1 MHGPNFGRLDV
12 LRANVFLRRS
22 GLRKRTLSWIISI
35 ADNRIGHQ
43 KKARKNNQVEREL
56 ILERLRERIVRFA
69 ASRLSRDSAEDLAQ
83 EVLLVLHEK
92 YPLLDRVEDLLPLS
106 LEIARFKIMGARR
119 KTHRRGEDTQISVDD
134 LPLASQDADAFTQA
148 SHHENLQRLEEALV
162 ELGERCRE
170 LIRWKL
176 EGHTFPEIQKRMGVN
191 SLNTLYTWDFRC
203 RKQLLERLGGEWDLR
218 DRRVGAG
225 EAQTVKKS

>member
-1 MHGPNFGRLDV
+1 M
-12 LRANVFLRRS
+12 
-22 GLRKRTLSWIISI
+22 
-35 ADNRIGHQ
+35 
-43 KKARKNNQVEREL
+43 VERDQ

-69 ASRLSRDSAEDLAQ
+69 ASRLSRDGAEDLAQ

-106 LEIARFKIMGARR
+106 LEIARFKIMGTRR
-119 KTHRRGEDTQISVDD
+119 KTHRRGEDTQVSVDD
-134 LPLASQDADAFTQA
+134 LPLASHDADAFTQA
-148 SHHENLQRLEEALV
+148 AHCENLERLEEALI

-176 EGHTFPEIQKRMGVN
+176 EGFTFPEIQKRMGVG

-203 RKQLLERLGGEWDLR
+203 RKQLLERLGGEWDSR
-218 DRRVGAG
+218 DRRAPVDV
-225 EAQTVKKS
+225 QTVKKS

>member
-1 MHGPNFGRLDV
+1 
-12 LRANVFLRRS
+12 
-22 GLRKRTLSWIISI
+22 
-35 ADNRIGHQ
+35 
-43 KKARKNNQVEREL
+43 VERDL

-69 ASRLSRDSAEDLAQ
+69 ASRLSRESAEDLAQ

-92 YPLLDRVEDLLPLS
+92 YPTLDKVEDLLPLS

-119 KTHRRGEDTQISVDD
+119 KTHRRGEDTQISIDD
-134 LPLASQDADAFTQA
+134 LPLASHDADAFTQA

-162 ELGERCRE
+162 ELGDRCRE

-176 EGHTFPEIQKRMGVN
+176 EGYSFPEIQKRMGVG

-218 DRRVGAG
+218 DRKAIVA
-225 EAQTVKKS
+225 EVQTVKKS